1 MDTLYNVLSS
11 TFTTNIH
18 VNVFSF
24 ELANNNRIGE
34 ECEMRRFPKCSK
46 KDSFSATY
54 LCIIYRRSDSILET
68 SLADL

>member
-24 ELANNNRIGE
+24 ELSNNNRIGE
-34 ECEMRRFPKCSK
+34 ECEIRRFPNP
-46 KDSFSATY
+46 Y
-54 LCIIYRRSDSILET
+54 IYYGEYDKVLKYPG
-68 SLADL
+68 